1 MRLTARERAH
11 KKEKK
16 LARQERVAIRQTA
29 REERPPEV
37 RISPYVKFEFH
48 ECLVPEN
55 LFNGGMGSV
64 WVTRRLR
71 YDRLVT
77 GVFLLDI
84 WCMGVKN
91 AFIRRVGVAEYEH
104 YLAKTAD
111 VDGPLRQVTPEF
123 ACKLVCDA
131 VEYAAGLGLAPH
143 RDYAAAREI
152 FAGVDPSLCEEE
164 FTFGKDGRPLYVQ
177 GPYDDPE
184 RIFSHLALE
193 APGKD
198 IALEGGT

>member
-1 MRLTARERAH
+1 MRLTAYERAH

-16 LARQERVAIRQTA
+16 LARQERFAIRLTA

-37 RISPYVKFEFH
+37 RLSPYGKFEFH

-55 LFNGGMGSV
+55 LVKGGMGSV
-64 WVTRRLR
+64 WVTRRIR
-71 YDRLVT
+71 HDRLVT
-77 GVFLLDI
+77 GVFLVDI

-104 YLAKTAD
+104 HLAKTAE
-111 VDGPLRQVTPEF
+111 VDGPVRRVAPEF

-131 VEYAAGLGLAPH
+131 VEYAAGLGIAPH

-152 FAGVDPSLCEEE
+152 FAGVDPSRCEEE
-164 FTFGKDGRPLYVQ
+164 FTFGQNGRPLYIQ
-177 GPYDDPE
+177 GPFDDPE
-184 RIFSHLALE
+184 RIFSHLALQ
-193 APGKD
+193 APGERR
-198 IALEGGT
+198 ALEDGT